1 MQLATANPSP
11 VCHFPNACP
20 RSSAANTAMRWST
33 VISSDIFDL
42 LSTAYLRT
50 TAVMHEAFLRMVGIE
65 IEWRDRAHFL
75 AKLPPG
81 SCGGCWDR
89 AEAPTAAE
97 LEHHTSHAVLAYLHG
112 CARFATRAVNAGAS
126 VETTEC
132 RGSPA
137 SRRLSR
143 WGGAQPVDDEVSAAR
158 PTHRR
163 VCLSSGRRCR
173 CCSWRCIPDSVKVKA
188 GIGAEDVVG
197 HPPDFRRASDLR
209 CSLARASAG
218 SMRWPRSSESNRRP
232 SSRLNSASWPA
243 LAWSCSSRSRRASLT
258 TSLAEL
264 RRPDSTLVPT
274 NFSSSGVREEF
285 MSITL
290 AFITKIVILENPEL
304 LKPRSNATPSNSAR
318 R

>member
-42 LSTAYLRT
+42 LSTASLRT

-97 LEHHTSHAVLAYLHG
+97 LEHHVSHAVIAYLHG
-112 CARFATRAVNAGAS
+112 CARFAIQAVNAGAS

-143 WGGAQPVDDEVSAAR
+143 WGGAQPRSEEHTSELQSLR
-158 PTHRR
+158 HL
-163 VCLSSGRRCR
+163 VC
-173 CCSWRCIPDSVKVKA
+173 
-188 GIGAEDVVG
+188 
-197 HPPDFRRASDLR
+197 
-209 CSLARASAG
+209 
-218 SMRWPRSSESNRRP
+218 
-232 SSRLNSASWPA
+232 RL
-243 LAWSCSSRSRRASLT
+243 L
-258 TSLAEL
+258 
-264 RRPDSTLVPT
+264 
-274 NFSSSGVREEF
+274 
-285 MSITL
+285 
-290 AFITKIVILENPEL
+290 LE
-304 LKPRSNATPSNSAR
+304 
-318 R
+318 

>member
-42 LSTAYLRT
+42 LSTASLRT

-65 IEWRDRAHFL
+65 IEWRESAHFFAKLPPCSNAGRWDRAHFL

-97 LEHHTSHAVLAYLHG
+97 LEHHVSHAVIAYLHG
-112 CARFATRAVNAGAS
+112 CARFAIRAVNAGAS

-143 WGGAQPVDDEVSAAR
+143 WGGAQP
-158 PTHRR
+158 
-163 VCLSSGRRCR
+163 CR
-173 CCSWRCIPDSVKVKA
+173 
-188 GIGAEDVVG
+188 
-197 HPPDFRRASDLR
+197 
-209 CSLARASAG
+209 
-218 SMRWPRSSESNRRP
+218 
-232 SSRLNSASWPA
+232 
-243 LAWSCSSRSRRASLT
+243 
-258 TSLAEL
+258 
-264 RRPDSTLVPT
+264 
-274 NFSSSGVREEF
+274 
-285 MSITL
+285 
-290 AFITKIVILENPEL
+290 
-304 LKPRSNATPSNSAR
+304 
-318 R
+318 